1 MKKYLKG
8 NYLLALMTMLVSF
21 LGLFVARGVIV
32 GTIVALPTINS
43 FFEDIL
49 VNTRPEILGFD
60 SVIPVLPVC
69 ILLFGLFIGLF
80 IAISA
85 VQIFCNALN
94 AVRILNGD
102 GEAVKG
108 IVIKLPFSNKSII
121 TKPEV
126 QQKERD

>member
-1 MKKYLKG
+1 MKDYLKG
-8 NYLLALMTMLVSF
+8 NYLFALMTMLLSF
-21 LGLFVARGVIV
+21 LGLFLARGVIV
-32 GTIVALPTINS
+32 GTIVAIPTINS

-49 VNTRPEILGFD
+49 ANTPSEILGFD

-69 ILLFGLFIGLF
+69 LLLIGIFIGLF
-80 IAISA
+80 IAIYS
-85 VQIFCNALN
+85 VQIFFNALN

-108 IVIKLPFSNKSII
+108 IVIKLPFSNKSIT

-126 QQKERD
+126 QHKERD